1 MHYYSLSLGPDMVRL
16 YQGIK
21 SNQLYQNNGFLST
34 PMSVYDHDSLFLN
47 RNEVFDLRP
56 ALVSQPMACQNIIG
70 RFKADKSI
78 VNIDVRTERP
88 EKLEWSWQADT
99 FKYGSMLMLNSELSQ
114 QAPTEHFREH
124 GVSHPNFFGSL
135 TDKRLDWTNW
145 FTRDGNIGWFG
156 ALGARYIRNPGAAGP
171 LSEIIH
177 VGYSPSGYPTY
188 YLWYSQIGDVGAYDI
203 NCDIFDLSRNILNLG
218 KTSGTL
224 STGYSTGGDVAVY
237 SDFDGDVF
245 VDGNHYQFD
254 LSYTFTKKRGL
265 AESKF
270 RVRLHFFL
278 EFREVWGSVDDT
290 VWNPIHPDVVQ
301 FKDLSSVEPLGYT
314 DEDGISHSQSVG
326 DGMQISL
333 ISRAQFLTQPL
344 RQGVET
350 EPFFYSYRRQ
360 GTPYLN
366 ELHSKL
372 KREVEGRLKYFRPS
386 SFMSSADALDKQMTA
401 FSGNLLQNL
410 QHIKD
415 IASLF
420 PDPAGFERLIAKAIK
435 GDPSAIKEALDLIT
449 EYILRYRFE
458 IAPLIRDVD
467 KLRKLDI
474 RLVEQA
480 SKVQELTGYGQF
492 KYVFTDDEN
501 FMFDG
506 RLELVTRSKIR
517 FISDPSTLMG
527 QMLLANSIGL
537 LPTFARIWNLL
548 PFSFVVDWFTN
559 MSKRLHL
566 VDDQVLWLALRV
578 VFATHS
584 YKVSYYP
591 SDSVLA
597 AYNLQQTDIGDQFGV
612 SMYVREFTR
621 ITPRLVDSPYDFLR
635 VTKGPDPVTVGSL
648 LWQLL
653 S

>member
-1 MHYYSLSLGPDMVRL
+1 
-16 YQGIK
+16 
-21 SNQLYQNNGFLST
+21 
-34 PMSVYDHDSLFLN
+34 
-47 RNEVFDLRP
+47 
-56 ALVSQPMACQNIIG
+56 
-70 RFKADKSI
+70 
-78 VNIDVRTERP
+78 
-88 EKLEWSWQADT
+88 
-99 FKYGSMLMLNSELSQ
+99 
-114 QAPTEHFREH
+114 
-124 GVSHPNFFGSL
+124 
-135 TDKRLDWTNW
+135 
-145 FTRDGNIGWFG
+145 
-156 ALGARYIRNPGAAGP
+156 
-171 LSEIIH
+171 
-177 VGYSPSGYPTY
+177 
-188 YLWYSQIGDVGAYDI
+188 
-203 NCDIFDLSRNILNLG
+203 
-218 KTSGTL
+218 
-224 STGYSTGGDVAVY
+224 
-237 SDFDGDVF
+237 
-245 VDGNHYQFD
+245 
-254 LSYTFTKKRGL
+254 
-265 AESKF
+265 
-270 RVRLHFFL
+270 
-278 EFREVWGSVDDT
+278 
-290 VWNPIHPDVVQ
+290 
-301 FKDLSSVEPLGYT
+301 
-314 DEDGISHSQSVG
+314 VG

-344 RQGVET
+344 RQGVEL

-360 GTPYLN
+360 GTPYLD

-435 GDPSAIKEALDLIT
+435 GDPSAIKDALDLIT

-474 RLVEQA
+474 NLVEQA

-492 KYVFTDDEN
+492 KYVFTDNEN
-501 FMFDG
+501 FMHDG
-506 RLELVTRSKIR
+506 HLELVTRSKIR

-527 QMLLANSIGL
+527 QMLLSNSIGL

-591 SDSVLA
+591 SDSALA